1 MLCFACVIA
10 MIVVSMDIGTHEKF
24 EKKWIFLL
32 EVLKYPKSM
41 DL

>member
-10 MIVVSMDIGTHEKF
+10 MIVVSINIKTHDKIEK
-24 EKKWIFLL
+24 EWIVLL
-32 EVLKYPKSM
+32 DVLKYPKSM